1 MASTLL
7 LARRN
12 SRESWRHRLS
22 CLRES
27 SRNHHQEAVEEV
39 QEEESE
45 YFSRNGVTRDW
56 SLGQDELLALSNN
69 NNNNDNENHLE
80 SQQQQQQQQQK
91 QLQQLQQ
98 LKPLETRLPRPLQ
111 TTASSASASNAILL
125 TEFNS
130 LKLEHESLIETHNS
144 LVAENNNQRAKIDSL
159 NDALKSL
166 KKERDLWEKS
176 ARATEM
182 IPSKKEREQLDLLRM
197 KVAQLQQTV
206 KVTEQKA
213 AAASDRYK
221 LRIDELTKQNA
232 ELMQEISILEQDRA
246 EALAAVACA
255 AEIPSVVRRTASHPL
270 QQAVHPQKGIASNS
284 ITKPLPPLITSKQP
298 LPLQQTQTT
307 QPKTLSKSNNAPI
320 TLSKQQQWK
329 EVNPTPSVTA
339 VRHVPPPSTQQQQSP
354 PIASSSSS
362 TAKSKQVSNE
372 TDSTSTRKDASTL
385 FLMEGRKAL
394 DALQQRLGI
403 TDQYTVR
410 RIPNPNNKTPTN
422 LHNNLPN
429 NNPHQHPQ
437 TLSYYK
443 NGTLKHKCP
452 DTQTTKIFF
461 NNGDFKETSTS
472 TGRIVYWYASKQIL
486 HTTCGDGSETVEFLE
501 SGQVERR
508 SVDGSREI
516 TFRDGTVKRVFV
528 GGEEESVFPDGTV
541 QRVDADGVRTVFFGG
556 GGGSGG
562 GGGGRS
568 RGDGVGVYGSAG
580 FGGVGRIGSEL

>member
-27 SRNHHQEAVEEV
+27 SRNHHQEEVEEV

-45 YFSRNGVTRDW
+45 YFSGNGVTRDW

-69 NNNNDNENHLE
+69 NDNNDNENHLE
-80 SQQQQQQQQQK
+80 SQQQQQQQQ
-91 QLQQLQQ
+91 LQQP
-98 LKPLETRLPRPLQ
+98 KPLETRLPRPLQ

-307 QPKTLSKSNNAPI
+307 QQKTLSKSNNAPI

-362 TAKSKQVSNE
+362 TAKSKQVSIE
-372 TDSTSTRKDASTL
+372 TDSTSIRKDASTL

-403 TDQYTVR
+403 TDQYTESQIQTTKLQR
-410 RIPNPNNKTPTN
+410 TYTTTSPTTT
-422 LHNNLPN
+422 
-429 NNPHQHPQ
+429 PHQHPQ

-443 NGTLKHKCP
+443 NGTLKHKSP

-508 SVDGSREI
+508 SVDGAREI

-556 GGGSGG
+556 GGSGG
-562 GGGGRS
+562 GGGGGKS